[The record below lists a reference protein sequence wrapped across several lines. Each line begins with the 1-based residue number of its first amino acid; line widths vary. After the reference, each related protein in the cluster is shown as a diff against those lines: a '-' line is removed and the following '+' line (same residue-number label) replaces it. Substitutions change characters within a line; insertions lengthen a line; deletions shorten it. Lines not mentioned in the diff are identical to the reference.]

1 VIAYVY
7 FLAMNFVTYF
17 IMLNLFLLVTL
28 EQYME
33 FSRKDENPIERFS
46 ELLTH
51 FKTAWNKFS
60 SEKDNGFRIKCS
72 NITNFLSVI
81 EGDLARVEEDRKI
94 EKLKKYEIDLRL
106 LK

>member
-1 VIAYVY
+1 
-7 FLAMNFVTYF
+7 MNFITYC

-33 FSRKDENPIERFS
+33 FSKKDEDPIERFE

-51 FKTAWNKFS
+51 FKTAWNKYS
-60 SEKDNGFRIKCS
+60 SDKDNGFRIKCS
-72 NITNFLSVI
+72 NITNFLSNI
-81 EGDLARVEEDRKI
+81 EGDLAKVDDERKI
-94 EKLKKYEIDLRL
+94 EKLKKYEIDLKL